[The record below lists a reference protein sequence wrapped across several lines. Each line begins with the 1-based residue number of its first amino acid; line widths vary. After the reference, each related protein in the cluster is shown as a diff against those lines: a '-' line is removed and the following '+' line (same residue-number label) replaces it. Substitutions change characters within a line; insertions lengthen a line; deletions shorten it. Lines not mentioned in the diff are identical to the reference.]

1 MYQPQGHT
9 IPSDQNS
16 RTCGLAPQL
25 SDGTNN
31 PSECLILIGEEI
43 TKMNTNALL
52 KQKMQVDITFDKSM
66 LKVLVPM
73 IVGTLIL
80 YALCLQS
87 PECKVLIY
95 AIWYIGFIILF
106 VKERTRVEINPHMI
120 IIHRPLFS
128 PLVINKKEIK
138 EVHIRKNRSHTYRL
152 LQILLLLAF
161 VIYLIY
167 KAGHDLLY
175 GVSGLS
181 LTESVYILLYEF
193 WFIFLA
199 AAIIVNL
206 LKKLPYSRLLRVDT
220 DKSKFI
226 FYSKEPDE
234 LKRIIETQETACH
247 DFG

>member
-1 MYQPQGHT
+1 
-9 IPSDQNS
+9 
-16 RTCGLAPQL
+16 
-25 SDGTNN
+25 
-31 PSECLILIGEEI
+31 
-43 TKMNTNALL
+43 MNTDTHF

-138 EVHIRKNRSHTYRL
+138 DVQIKKNRNYAYRL
-152 LQILLLLAF
+152 SMVVILLLLTA
-161 VIYLIY
+161 YLTF
-167 KAGHDLLY
+167 KAVQDIHY
-175 GVSGLS
+175 EIAGVTFMEG
-181 LTESVYILLYEF
+181 INIFLYEF
-193 WFIFLA
+193 WIVFLSA
-199 AAIIVNL
+199 VVIINL
-206 LKKLPYSRLLRVDT
+206 LKRLPYTNLLRVDT